1 MLVLNDISASKWVF
15 YPVILLYKLKQH
27 HWSTADSTSSDSFDG
42 DIRED
47 SDNGIR
53 HSTNS
58 EHSPEA
64 STSTFAN
71 SINPTSDNN
80 TSANAN
86 EEEND
91 DDDDDDR

>member
-1 MLVLNDISASKWVF
+1 MLIVTDNIWIFYLVVLLN
-15 YPVILLYKLKQH
+15 KLNQH
-27 HWSTADSTSSDSFDG
+27 RYFTADSTSSDSFDG
-42 DIRED
+42 DTRGD

-58 EHSPEA
+58 EHSPEP

-71 SINPTSDNN
+71 STNPTSDNN